1 MEAYLKFTRQMLK
14 KCLGQHRT
22 IPNVR
27 MRRQIF
33 RQIKQKEEGILGVFP
48 SIVVKYGGKYAS
60 RRVLEAQAANCAV
73 LP

>member
-1 MEAYLKFTRQMLK
+1 
-14 KCLGQHRT
+14 
-22 IPNVR
+22 

-33 RQIKQKEEGILGVFP
+33 RQIKQKAEGILGVFP

-60 RRVLEAQAANCAV
+60 RRALEAQAANCAV